1 VNPTG
6 PLTIVHNAAA
16 CSFEAVVDGHRCE
29 CDYRLAGDVMWMT
42 HTGVPREL
50 EGRGIAAQ
58 LVATALAWARAQGLR
73 VKPTCSYVAVY
84 MRRHAETQ
92 DLLAG

>member
-1 VNPTG
+1 MPT
-6 PLTIVHNAAA
+6 PVTIVHRPEIGR
-16 CSFEAVVDGHRCE
+16 FEALVDGLVCE
-29 CDYRLAGDVMWMT
+29 ADYQLIKSVVWMT

-58 LVATALAWARAQGLR
+58 LVAAALTWARSQGHK
-73 VKPTCSYVAVY
+73 VKPQCSYVAAY
-84 MRRHAETQ
+84 LRRHPEYA